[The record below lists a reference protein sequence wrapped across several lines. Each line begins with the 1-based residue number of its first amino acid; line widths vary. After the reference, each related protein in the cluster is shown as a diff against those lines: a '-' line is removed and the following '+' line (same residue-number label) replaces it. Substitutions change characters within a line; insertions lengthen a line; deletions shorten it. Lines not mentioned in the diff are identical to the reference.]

1 MNCAFFLLNHN
12 PILFPASFNSLNIIS
27 ALVALFEKRMSS
39 AERSCARG
47 VQAAQSQLVS
57 PSSYP
62 DSITVAGSYYNIL
75 CNHPG
80 GLMVN
85 LKF

>member
-1 MNCAFFLLNHN
+1 MIA
-12 PILFPASFNSLNIIS
+12 IRTS
-27 ALVALFEKRMSS
+27 EKGLGSGTLPLE
-39 AERSCARG
+39 ATGCARG